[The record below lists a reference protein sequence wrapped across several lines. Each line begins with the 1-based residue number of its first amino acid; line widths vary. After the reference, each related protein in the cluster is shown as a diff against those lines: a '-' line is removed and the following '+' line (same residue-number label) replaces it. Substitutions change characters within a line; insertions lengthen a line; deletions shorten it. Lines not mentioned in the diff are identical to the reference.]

1 MHLWIN
7 QGFSSQRDLG
17 LLIKR
22 ASPEIVLTLT
32 HKDDRQEILGQSDTV
47 MPAEPQNSKAFI
59 YFEYV
64 HEVLDAAKKLGEP
77 VTAMLA
83 MRQRFRM
90 VEKAD
95 ELQCQG
101 IRLAAGSKT
110 KALLDLCEDKWLFT
124 NAMQQAGIPI
134 PLTRLATTAEE
145 AALATAFIREEG
157 HGVCVKPSVGVYGAG
172 FWILDDDAQP
182 FDLFA
187 SRETLSVRTSTYLE
201 AFNQRAEKEP
211 HLVMEL
217 LPGQET
223 SVDAVCED
231 GKIVS
236 HACRT
241 KFNGYQHITTGGQE
255 FEIAE
260 RVADVCRLDG
270 LVNIQF
276 KQAADGS
283 PKLLEVNTRAS
294 GGVGYSSVAGI
305 NLPNDLKK
313 MLHGEKIMQTHLKEA
328 VIVKP
333 INDYIKL
340 G

>member
-17 LLIKR
+17 LLIKK
-22 ASPEIVLTLT
+22 ASRDTLLTLT
-32 HKDDRQEILGQSDTV
+32 HMSDRQEILMQSDMV
-47 MPAEPQNSKAFI
+47 MPAEPQSSKASV
-59 YFEYV
+59 YFDYV
-64 HEVLDAAKKLGEP
+64 DEVLAAAKKLGEP

-83 MRQRFRM
+83 IRQRFGL
-90 VEKAD
+90 VEKAAD
-95 ELQCQG
+95 FQRQG
-101 IRLAAGSKT
+101 VRLAAGSKT
-110 KALLDLCEDKWLFT
+110 RALLDLCEDKWLFT
-124 NAMQQAGIPI
+124 NAMEQAGIPV
-134 PLTRLATTAEE
+134 PMTRLATTAQE
-145 AALATAFIREEG
+145 AAIAAALIREAG

-172 FWILDDDAQP
+172 FWILEDTAQP
-182 FDLFA
+182 FGLFA

-201 AFNQRAEKEP
+201 AFDQRADQDP

-217 LPGQET
+217 LPGEET
-223 SVDAVCED
+223 SVDAVCDD
-231 GKIVS
+231 GQIVS

-255 FEIAE
+255 FEIAQ
-260 RVADVCRLDG
+260 RVAAACRLDG

-276 KQAADGS
+276 KRAADGA

-313 MLHGEKIMQTHLKEA
+313 MLHGEKVMTTHLDNP
-328 VIVKP
+328 VVVKP